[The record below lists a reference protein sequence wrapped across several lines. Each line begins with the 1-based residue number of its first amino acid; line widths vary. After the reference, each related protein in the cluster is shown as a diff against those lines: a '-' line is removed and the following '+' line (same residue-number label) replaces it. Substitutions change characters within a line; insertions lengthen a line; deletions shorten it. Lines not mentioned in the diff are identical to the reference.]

1 MVVSFFLTF
10 FKIQKNSSSLFVYI
24 ASEENIEYVN

>member
-10 FKIQKNSSSLFVYI
+10 FKIQKKNSSLFVYI
-24 ASEENIEYVN
+24 ASEEDIEYVN

>member
-10 FKIQKNSSSLFVYI
+10 FKIPNSPSLFVYI
-24 ASEENIEYVN
+24 ASEEDKEYVN